1 MGVKDQ
7 SVGNFLESLA
17 AASPTPGGGSAS
29 ALAGALSAALSRMV
43 AGLAVGKSGYE
54 SVQADLTRIEGRAR
68 ALQSRLL
75 QLVEDD
81 SKAYDAVVAAMRR
94 PKATEAEKS
103 ARVEAMQSAYRKAT
117 EVPVETIERCVEAL
131 QVAEE
136 AAAKGNRSASADAGV
151 ATILADAAIRGA
163 SLNCRVNLAAIR
175 DERFRETTE
184 ARLAELLRRAQEVG
198 SRAMALVE
206 SRL

>member
-7 SVGNFLESLA
+7 SVGDFLEALA

-43 AGLAVGKSGYE
+43 AGLAVGKTGYE
-54 SVQADLTRIEGRAR
+54 SVQADLTRIESRAR

-75 QLVEDD
+75 QLVGDD
-81 SKAYDAVVAAMRR
+81 SKAYDAVVAAMRL
-94 PKATEAEKS
+94 PKATAEERS

-117 EVPVETIERCVEAL
+117 EVPLETIERCVEAL

-136 AAAKGNRSASADAGV
+136 AASKGNRSASTDAGV
-151 ATILADAAIRGA
+151 AVLLADAAIRGA
-163 SLNCRVNLAAIR
+163 RLNCRVNLAAIR
-175 DERFRETTE
+175 DGRFRETTE
-184 ARLAELLRRAQEVG
+184 ARLAELLRRAQEIG
-198 SRAMALVE
+198 SRAMALLE